1 MTKLLDFMLDLP
13 VEDTG
18 GCTKYC
24 GHKDCPV
31 WEQEVGEP
39 GWCENRGIVETNRA
53 GKVTKCNW
61 RKPVALPLW
70 NLLARMSVCAS
81 LLAWVLTVFQVPLWT
96 TIALGCLSVAFWQW
110 WRHLEKEGKKWQ

>member
-1 MTKLLDFMLDLP
+1 MTKLLDFMFDLP

-18 GCTKYC
+18 GCTKHC

-31 WEQEVGEP
+31 WDVEADEP
-39 GWCENRGIVETNRA
+39 GWCENRGIIETNRA

-70 NLLARMSVCAS
+70 NLLARMGVCAS
-81 LLAWVLTVFQVPLWT
+81 IVMCVCTIFQIHPALSTLLA
-96 TIALGCLSVAFWQW
+96 CSSVAFWQW
-110 WRHLEKEGKKWQ
+110 WRRLEKEGKKW